1 MAEMWP
7 IKALT
12 SYGTVT
18 QSWFPQDCYVP
29 QSDLKVILTQA
40 VVVLRPFAARM
51 KP

>member
-18 QSWFPQDCYVP
+18 QSWFPQDYVP

-40 VVVLRPFAARM
+40 V
-51 KP
+51 